1 MSGPYVGGGVDVL
14 YGGGHQESPPP
25 VGIGREVVMQLLPMA
40 VCYLRQI
47 SERGFVEEG
56 AFLSQRRHPYP
67 ENIFDIIIEKEK
79 LRDKVCRKGIIGTMR
94 AHAKQKEQ
102 RCKQR

>member
-1 MSGPYVGGGVDVL
+1 LRREPSCLNGGI
-14 YGGGHQESPPP
+14 PN
-25 VGIGREVVMQLLPMA
+25 
-40 VCYLRQI
+40 
-47 SERGFVEEG
+47 
-56 AFLSQRRHPYP
+56 P